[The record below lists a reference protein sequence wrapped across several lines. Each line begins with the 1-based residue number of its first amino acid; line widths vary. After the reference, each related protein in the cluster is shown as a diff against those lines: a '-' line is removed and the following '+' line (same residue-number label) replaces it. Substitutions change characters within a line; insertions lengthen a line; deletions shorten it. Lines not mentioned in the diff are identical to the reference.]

1 MAEAAAPQPRRT
13 ISRESCTVST
23 RETEGA
29 FADFL
34 SDGSSNEDED
44 DADSRALLRMQQQ
57 ADDSMYSEVPFKL
70 KDSNDNSFRLTM
82 KKTEDYAVAGP
93 AKLVDIEVLKPQVE
107 EVKEFVTVED
117 VMDLVSMVER
127 ATCSTAEG
135 YLDDMKPS
143 STETTEPKRKTSVR
157 ETESAFADFLSD
169 GSNSSEEDE
178 DDADT
183 RKLLRMQQQADD
195 QMFVEMKLEDES
207 KGSSSGNSF
216 RLTLAKPGAFDDE
229 FNGPRKL
236 VEEAKRRESAAEP
249 KESEDEEIEEHEDPS
264 FSDVNSFSG
273 DSFVEPVAVQKE
285 SLASRPPSFD
295 DEGDSFFDEPRPS
308 FSDEHSFTGGGDS
321 FIDNNNSFVYRPSL
335 PDDEEIPSKTQDNAN
350 SFVDVS
356 FVYRPSLQANDT
368 EKEVKDPVQSKS
380 DSSPAFDDSE
390 KEVEVP
396 VQQGVDSSQ
405 VLPGNEQSTVIATSS
420 EPSLPDDSEDVNKT
434 TSTTGAGDSS
444 FVYRPTLDEDVPEV
458 VFGYTR
464 PATTATE
471 EESNFVYR
479 VTLPGTDEVQVAI
492 EAELQQE
499 SNAPRTGTE
508 SPRVSD
514 EQEPSFLS
522 PTASSFIRSSD
533 AIAFNFEAVDSSF
546 RLNEEPVEDNNL
558 CELTPPAL
566 DTPEPEKE
574 VELNAKAT
582 TTAIPSLSRQSS
594 ATSTGSTQDFASQ
607 RRLTATRESWRIS
620 SLDFRE
626 SKHAFDE
633 ELGPLAGHPSPRVST
648 AETEQRPRLSTFQE
662 RASAASN
669 SSSFYSQVNFFVDDQ
684 QSFSSVSSLSLD
696 SRASGDDSFANVAI
710 LGDDGRDENE
720 RRSSDIISQDVQ
732 SSSQALDRSYSNL
745 VEATAGLD
753 QSFSQLVNREG
764 LYQDEDCSSANGTSL
779 GSSLAS
785 SAVSQTSAA
794 SDELPFASFNAAK
807 PPPSNQKTQV
817 LYKSLAV
824 PRPEIKPAK
833 PSSHSTGAATFSS
846 AALLAAIKT
855 RDTRTNTRSE
865 ETEAGDVAL
874 GALPVLAPPLK
885 INVMNRGRG
894 SLSSTLLSKGSAGS
908 PSFSA
913 SPLSMSNMT
922 RSSVASSTG
931 TADRLDFT
939 GVYRGSVNSLEA
951 SRNTPAETKVE
962 EKKDAVKFEL
972 LGVKLERS
980 ISDSRMM
987 QRESRQK
994 VEEFFQKT
1002 YQKSVDDIDEREVH
1016 RWTNRK
1022 TRARTTVIQL
1032 VDDVQQ
1038 EPRHFDFAN
1047 NNAKVIDLKNLRNG
1061 GTKPGWHLEQDA
1073 PLPVRREDSAKQSRM
1088 GMTTGTT
1095 STGTTA
1101 TQSIPSDVPMAPNY
1115 VISPQGDCQRP
1126 KVLAKKTPKAASGGR
1141 SFSRRAENVSLTPTL
1156 PRLSAP
1162 ESPAFSPSRFM
1173 TSLMTPNGFNG
1184 SGGPGKS
1191 PVAFAGTASGFRW
1204 KESGLN
1210 GLKHSGMDNFDASG
1224 ISYTQRPTFAD
1235 RVQSL
1240 SASLAS
1246 TLRRFLPGRNPQPNE
1261 PGVTSP
1267 QSQCTAPASLPRAY
1281 DHNGFYRAPFQVPG
1295 LNNPLG
1301 QRKEKEA
1308 ESDEAW
1314 ARQWLILATCAVA
1327 GLSLG
1332 AILVRVVI
1340 FDSSV
1345 FNLSPDDVHER
1356 QESNGELL
1364 FAAGVRWLL
1373 LPGQL
1378 FLRVWSAVTTL
1389 LLFCYVVTGL
1399 ADLVGCADKS
1409 ELVVTFR
1416 SIGYALLLAIVA
1428 VLEGILAL
1436 WLAHHFG
1443 WFRGQSSTAST
1454 RAVELSNAIG
1464 ATPLPLGA
1472 VGLLCSGEK
1481 EYLQDLG
1488 HDVFACSNSSLT
1500 LPLYQEVATNST
1512 GITDSGPA
1520 VFALREVTEVLATP
1534 PSNPYYPKSLGS
1546 ETNMALSLL
1555 SELTPDNILTP
1566 FSHPEADEMATLG
1579 GMIAVAL
1586 LLGFMC
1592 GKRILSLRRDA
1603 QAAMFE
1609 TARSNAPDP
1618 HQSRHYIVGVVT
1630 ELQLALEWLIR
1641 PMERYLAPGGFFSL
1655 MLGNILAHHREWR
1668 SFTSPMA
1675 SLIVG
1680 VLTVVVLHAVLV
1692 LPMVLKQFSSNRRR
1706 LSLFA
1711 TTRAFVPT
1719 FLFSFTTNNVA
1730 LSAPVTMQC
1739 FSRVQTVTR
1748 SAAQLTT
1755 AVTASLTRNARALYL
1770 PLLLL
1775 WLLETSTSEEIVL
1788 STGDYFSIGLLSL
1801 LSSFCGGSTRL
1812 TLAMARTLWSIAVGD
1827 ETSSILPATMPLLV
1841 VCDVVLSRVASVVN
1855 VADHLVLTHL
1865 AAQHWGETVVH
1876 GVASSTNV
1884 HQYVPSP
1891 SPLDDSQAP
1900 RPSSSA
1906 MLSSVYL

>member
-1 MAEAAAPQPRRT
+1 
-13 ISRESCTVST
+13 
-23 RETEGA
+23 
-29 FADFL
+29 
-34 SDGSSNEDED
+34 
-44 DADSRALLRMQQQ
+44 
-57 ADDSMYSEVPFKL
+57 
-70 KDSNDNSFRLTM
+70 
-82 KKTEDYAVAGP
+82 
-93 AKLVDIEVLKPQVE
+93 
-107 EVKEFVTVED
+107 
-117 VMDLVSMVER
+117 MDLVSMVER
-127 ATCSTAEG
+127 ATCSQTEDH
-135 YLDDMKPS
+135 LEDTRPS
-143 STETTEPKRKTSVR
+143 SAEIIEPKRKTSGR

-169 GSNSSEEDE
+169 GSNSSDEEDE
-178 DDADT
+178 DDVDT

-195 QMFVEMKLEDES
+195 QMFVEMKLEVES
-207 KGSSSGNSF
+207 KGGNSGNSF

-249 KESEDEEIEEHEDPS
+249 RESEDEETDELS
-264 FSDVNSFSG
+264 FSDANSFSG

-321 FIDNNNSFVYRPSL
+321 FTDNSFVYRPSL
-335 PDDEEIPSKTQDNAN
+335 PDDEETPIKPQGNAS
-350 SFVDVS
+350 SFVDAS
-356 FVYRPSLQANDT
+356 FVYRPSLPTNDDSR
-368 EKEVKDPVQSKS
+368 EKEGKDPVQPESG
-380 DSSPAFDDSE
+380 SSPALRDCE
-390 KEVEVP
+390 KEA
-396 VQQGVDSSQ
+396 
-405 VLPGNEQSTVIATSS
+405 QSTDAATSFIS
-420 EPSLPDDSEDVNKT
+420 QPTLPDGEVVINET
-434 TSTTGAGDSS
+434 TSSTASGDSS

-464 PATTATE
+464 PASTATE
-471 EESNFVYR
+471 EENSFVYR
-479 VTLPGTDEVQVAI
+479 VTLPGPDDETKGAI
-492 EAELQQE
+492 EAELQE
-499 SNAPRTGTE
+499 SKAPSIGNA

-514 EQEPSFLS
+514 EHEPSFLS

-533 AIAFNFEAVDSSF
+533 AVAFHFEAVDSSF
-546 RLNEEPVEDNNL
+546 RLNEGEAVEDSNL
-558 CELTPPAL
+558 CEITPPTI
-566 DTPEPEKE
+566 DTPELEKE
-574 VELNAKAT
+574 AELAPRTIAE
-582 TTAIPSLSRQSS
+582 AIPSLSRQSS
-594 ATSTGSTQDFASQ
+594 AASTGPAQDFTSQ
-607 RRLTATRESWRIS
+607 RRLTATRESWRVS

-633 ELGPLAGHPSPRVST
+633 ELGPLAGHPSPRASAVES
-648 AETEQRPRLSTFQE
+648 EQHPRLSTFQE

-669 SSSFYSQVNFFVDDQ
+669 SSSFASFHSQANFFVDDAQ
-684 QSFSSVSSLSLD
+684 RSFSSVSSLSLD

-720 RRSSDIISQDVQ
+720 RRSSDIISQDEQ
-732 SSSQALDRSYSNL
+732 SSIQSLDRSYSNL

-753 QSFSQLVNREG
+753 RSFSKLLDREG

-785 SAVSQTSAA
+785 SAVSQASAA
-794 SDELPFASFNAAK
+794 SDDLPFASFNAAK
-807 PPPSNQKTQV
+807 PPPSSQDAQV
-817 LYKSLAV
+817 LYRSLAV
-824 PRPEIKPAK
+824 PRTEVKAVK

-855 RDTRTNTRSE
+855 RDARTNTRSE

-874 GALPVLAPPLK
+874 GALPPLAAPLK

-908 PSFSA
+908 PSISV
-913 SPLSMSNMT
+913 SPLAMSNMT

-951 SRNTPAETKVE
+951 SHSTPAEVKAE
-962 EKKDAVKFEL
+962 ENKDAVKFEL
-972 LGVKLERS
+972 TSVKLERS

-994 VEEFFQKT
+994 VEEFFRKT

-1038 EPRHFDFAN
+1038 QLRHFDLTDDK
-1047 NNAKVIDLKNLRNG
+1047 AKIIDLKNLRNG
-1061 GTKPGWHLEQDA
+1061 GTKPGWHLEQDV

-1088 GMTTGTT
+1088 GMTAGTT

-1101 TQSIPSDVPMAPNY
+1101 TRSIPSDVVPMAPNY
-1115 VISPQGDCQRP
+1115 VISPQEDCQRP
-1126 KVLAKKTPKAASGGR
+1126 KILAKKTPKAATEGR
-1141 SFSRRAENVSLTPTL
+1141 FFARRADNVSLTPTL
-1156 PRLSAP
+1156 PRLSAL
-1162 ESPAFSPSRFM
+1162 ESPAFSASPFV
-1173 TSLMTPNGFNG
+1173 TSLATSNGFNG

-1191 PVAFAGTASGFRW
+1191 PVAFAGTASGFLW
-1204 KESGLN
+1204 KAESGSN
-1210 GLKHSGMDNFDASG
+1210 GLKHSGVDHFDASG
-1224 ISYTQRPTFAD
+1224 VSYSQRPTFAD

-1246 TLRRFLPGRNPQPNE
+1246 TLRRVLPGRNPQVNE

-1267 QSQCTAPASLPRAY
+1267 QSQCTAPAALPRAY
-1281 DHNGFYRAPFQVPG
+1281 DHNGFYQAPFKVPG

-1301 QRKEKEA
+1301 QRKKTPA

-1314 ARQWLILATCAVA
+1314 VRQWLILATCAVV

-1340 FDSSV
+1340 IDSSA

-1356 QESNGELL
+1356 QQSNGELP

-1373 LPGQL
+1373 LPGHL
-1378 FLRVWSAVTTL
+1378 FLRVWSAVSTL

-1399 ADLVGCADKS
+1399 ADLVGCADKA
-1409 ELVVTFR
+1409 ELVISFR
-1416 SIGYALLLAIVA
+1416 SIGYALLLALLA

-1436 WLAHHFG
+1436 WFTHHFG

-1454 RAVELSNAIG
+1454 KGAKLSDAIG
-1464 ATPLPLGA
+1464 ATPLPHGA
-1472 VGLLCSGEK
+1472 VGLLCTGEK

-1520 VFALREVTEVLATP
+1520 VFALQEVTAVLATP
-1534 PSNPYYPKSLGS
+1534 PSNPYYPKALGS
-1546 ETNMALSLL
+1546 ETNLTLSLL
-1555 SELTPDNILTP
+1555 SELTPDNIMAP

-1579 GMIAVAL
+1579 GMIAVTL
-1586 LLGFMC
+1586 ILGFVC

-1618 HQSRHYIVGVVT
+1618 HQSRQYIVGVVM
-1630 ELQLALEWLIR
+1630 ELQLALEWLV
-1641 PMERYLAPGGFFSL
+1641 PVMERYLAPGGFFSL
-1655 MLGNILAHHREWR
+1655 MLGNVMAHHREWR

-1675 SLIVG
+1675 SLIIG
-1680 VLTVVVLHAVLV
+1680 VLILVVLHAALV
-1692 LPMVLKQFSSNRRR
+1692 LPMMWRQFSSRRRR
-1706 LSLFA
+1706 LPLLT
-1711 TTRAFVPT
+1711 TTRAFTPT

-1739 FSRVQTVTR
+1739 FSRVQTTTR

-1775 WLLETSTSEEIVL
+1775 WLLETSTPEEIVL
-1788 STGDYFSIGLLSL
+1788 STGDYLSIGLLSL

-1812 TLAMARTLWSIAVGD
+1812 TLAMARTLWAIAVGD
-1827 ETSSILPATMPLLV
+1827 ETSSLLPATLPLLV
-1841 VCDVVLSRVASVVN
+1841 VCDVILSRVASVVN

-1865 AAQHWGETVVH
+1865 AAQHWGEAVVH
-1876 GVASSTNV
+1876 GVTSSNNAN
-1884 HQYVPSP
+1884 QFVPSP